1 MSIRKQLEAERLRG
15 IQIAEAEEARAR
27 RRTWLLTALSIVCWP
42 LLGIVIAGWGMHT
55 ANPIYGPVAVEA
67 GILVANAGVLVS
79 VLWVARRRE

>member
-15 IQIAEAEEARAR
+15 IHVAEAEEARAR

-42 LLGIVIAGWGMHT
+42 LLGIAIVGWGMHT
-55 ANPIYGPVAVEA
+55 THPIYGSAAVET
-67 GILVANAGVLVS
+67 GILLANAGVLVS